1 MLPPLKMKRVAVE
14 TAWGGRDLER
24 VPGIA
29 LPDAKKIG
37 ETWELAD
44 HDAGMTSVEPPH
56 GGTLRALMEQHGAEV
71 LGRAKPN
78 DFGRFPMLFKFI
90 HAAAP
95 LSVQVHPGDAYAR
108 VHEGDAGKTE
118 AWLILHAEPGA
129 RVIAGFRAGVT
140 DAEWRAKAATS
151 EVEQLLAS
159 HEVRPL
165 DVIFVPA
172 GTVHSI
178 GPGIVLAEVQQ
189 NSNVTYR
196 LYDWGRVGRT
206 LHVRQALEV
215 ARVEA
220 HPGPLRHEAPAPGT
234 SRELLHCERFAMTLH
249 RGGHGARP
257 VGDVPR
263 VFLTL
268 RGSGVLHGASGA
280 PLALRPGDTALVPAC
295 QETYA
300 IEAGPEALF
309 LEGTPTELR

>member
-1 MLPPLKMKRVAVE
+1 MLPLLKMVRVAVE
-14 TAWGGRDLER
+14 TAWGGRQLER

-29 LPDAKKIG
+29 LPPEKRIG

-44 HDAGMTSVEPPH
+44 HDAGMTSVEAPRA
-56 GGTLRALMEQHGAEV
+56 GTLRALMERHGNEV

-78 DFGRFPMLFKFI
+78 DFGRFPLLFKFI

-95 LSVQVHPGDAYAR
+95 LSVQVHPDDAYAR
-108 VHEGDAGKTE
+108 EHEGDAGKTE

-129 RVIAGFRAGVT
+129 RVIAGFRAGVSER
-140 DAEWRAKAATS
+140 EWREKAATS
-151 EVEQLLAS
+151 EVEHLLAS

-215 ARVEA
+215 ATIAA
-220 HPGPLRHEAPAPGT
+220 HQGPLRGGEPAPGT
-234 SRELLHCERFAMTLH
+234 SRELLHCERFAMALH

-263 VFLTL
+263 VFLAL
-268 RGSGVLHGASGA
+268 RDGGVLHGASGA
-280 PLALRPGDTALVPAC
+280 PVTLRAGDTALVPAC

-300 IEAGPEALF
+300 IEAGPDALF

>member
-1 MLPPLKMKRVAVE
+1 
-14 TAWGGRDLER
+14 
-24 VPGIA
+24 
-29 LPDAKKIG
+29 
-37 ETWELAD
+37 
-44 HDAGMTSVEPPH
+44 MTSIA
-56 GGTLRALMEQHGAEV
+56 GRATCTLRALMEQHEQEI
-71 LGRAKPN
+71 LGRAKAN
-78 DFGRFPMLFKFI
+78 DFGRFPLLFKFI

-108 VHEGDAGKTE
+108 AHEGDAGKTE
-118 AWLILHAEPGA
+118 AWYILDAEPGA
-129 RVIAGFRAGVT
+129 RVIAGFREGVSVE
-140 DAEWRAKAATS
+140 EWRAKAATKD
-151 EVEQLLAS
+151 VEGLLAG
-159 HEVRPL
+159 HEVRAG

-196 LYDWGRVGRT
+196 LYDWGRTGRT

-220 HPGPLRHEAPAPGT
+220 HPGPLHAEEPAPGT
-234 SRELLHCERFAMTLH
+234 SRELLRCDRFAMALH
-249 RGGHGARP
+249 RGGHGPRP

-268 RGSGVLHGASGA
+268 RGGGILHGASGA
-280 PLALRPGDTALVPAC
+280 PLALRAGDTALVPAC
-295 QETYA
+295 QETIA